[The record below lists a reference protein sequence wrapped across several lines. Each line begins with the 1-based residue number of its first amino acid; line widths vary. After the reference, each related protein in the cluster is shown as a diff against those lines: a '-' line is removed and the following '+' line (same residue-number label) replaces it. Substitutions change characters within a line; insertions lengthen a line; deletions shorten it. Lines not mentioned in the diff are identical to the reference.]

1 MATRVD
7 WARYQMLRDLIVEAQ
22 DDFYGDAED
31 WQPAYMGISPELDEV
46 VIEDD
51 VALIPAGWFI
61 EQACMDAD
69 EIVTQYFDLR

>member
-1 MATRVD
+1 MNSLD
-7 WARYQMLRDLIVEAQ
+7 WARYNYLRERIADAQ
-22 DDFYGDAED
+22 SDFYGDAED
-31 WQPAYMGISPELDEV
+31 WQPAYLGINPDLDEV

-69 EIVTQYFDLR
+69 EIAKQWFDFRM